1 MWPATQTLPQEIAD
15 HIENGGAVCAHNAP
29 FEHAVLTYYYGQ
41 AAPVEQMSCSM
52 ARALAYGLPAALGEA
67 GDALGLAMVKDKSA
81 RALMLAMG
89 KPRKGGAPWHEVDPA
104 RLDRLRL
111 YCEQDV
117 RAERDLSKNI
127 PPLSKEERAVSDLD
141 ARCNLAGVM
150 LDTPAIKT
158 LMGAAAKEQAKIA
171 AEVAYLTQGSVTNV
185 ATQGARLQAWLAGEG
200 EPLPD
205 LKKET
210 VAEALLDPFMAGT
223 PRRVLEL
230 RALGAKASLAKLKK
244 MLDVVG
250 PDDRMRGSLQ
260 YYGGT
265 GRWAGRLAQPQNLPR
280 PDPGTNVDRVL
291 ATIRLDGSLPEI
303 LYDKPL
309 RSIASCLRGCFVAKP
324 GHVLLSLDLSQIEA
338 RVMAWLAGQD
348 DLLERFEKGIDPY
361 PPAAASVGST
371 DRQLGKV
378 MVLACQFGMGLNG
391 EKFQATAKDQYG
403 VILTIEEA
411 QTAVFTYRTNNPRIC
426 SFWWDLLE
434 AAKTCLGTVPQK
446 GTRGVGRFGALG
458 GRQRVRKVGLWHS
471 GRTLKI
477 EKPNG
482 ELLYYHNPSVDQEEN
497 YWFDGVDQKT
507 GRWLPQRTYGGKL
520 AENITQSVARDV
532 MAAALVR
539 VEKAYGLVPVMT
551 VHDEAVYEI
560 VDAGHVV
567 RKVQAEFNRRPAW
580 ALDLPIASEARTGR
594 RYGK

>member
-1 MWPATQTLPQEIAD
+1 M
-15 HIENGGAVCAHNAP
+15 
-29 FEHAVLTYYYGQ
+29 
-41 AAPVEQMSCSM
+41 
-52 ARALAYGLPAALGEA
+52 
-67 GDALGLAMVKDKSA
+67 
-81 RALMLAMG
+81 
-89 KPRKGGAPWHEVDPA
+89 
-104 RLDRLRL
+104 
-111 YCEQDV
+111 
-117 RAERDLSKNI
+117 
-127 PPLSKEERAVSDLD
+127 VSDLD
-141 ARCNLAGVM
+141 ARCNLEGVM

-158 LMGAAAKEQAKIA
+158 LMGAAAKEQFKITTEA
-171 AEVAYLTQGSVTNV
+171 TYLTQGQVTNV
-185 ATQGARLQAWLAGEG
+185 ATQGARLLAWLAGEG
-200 EPLPD
+200 CSLPN

-210 VAEALLDPFMAGT
+210 VAEALTT
-223 PRRVLEL
+223 PGLWTASALRVLEL
-230 RALGAKASLAKLKK
+230 RALGAKASLAKLQK
-244 MLDVVG
+244 MLDVAG

-260 YYGGT
+260 YYGAGRT

-291 ATIRLDGSLPEI
+291 QTIRRDGSLPEM

-309 RSIASCLRGCFVAKP
+309 RTISSCLRGCIIAKP

-338 RVMAWLAGQD
+338 RVMAWLAGQT

-361 PPAAASVGST
+361 PPAAASVGSS

-378 MVLACQFGMGLNG
+378 MTLACQFGMGLNG

-403 VILTIEEA
+403 VVLTLAEA
-411 QTAVFTYRTNNPRIC
+411 QTAVLTYRQNNPRIC
-426 SFWWDLLE
+426 QFWWDLLE
-434 AAKTCLGTVPQK
+434 AAKTCLGTSPQK
-446 GTRGVGRFGALG
+446 GAHGKVGRFGPVG
-458 GRQRVRKVGLWHS
+458 GKQRVRKVWLWHS

-482 ELLYYHNPSVDQEEN
+482 ELLYYHNPVVDNEEN

-507 GRWLPQRTYGGKL
+507 GQWWPQRTYGGKL

-539 VEKAYGLVPVMT
+539 IETLFGLVPVMT

-560 VDAGHVV
+560 KDTLMTPGHA
-567 RKVQAEFNRRPAW
+567 KAIHKEFDRRPAW
-580 ALDLPIASEARTGR
+580 GQDLPIASEARIGR